1 MVDHLKKH
9 NETIITNWICSILM
23 VDFEKMKKKYP
34 RTMII
39 VQLLWITI
47 VATILSYILI
57 FLINIF
63 DISAQNMEDILTFP
77 PNVIPQPYNY
87 VGILFIPVGMFL
99 IIWANY
105 TLLWIGRISFKDREP
120 MQRPS
125 DLVLV
130 GPYRFTRNPIYLG
143 CLLMMLGLVI
153 VWSSIVTTFFLIV
166 VYLIFRFV
174 FIKREEVILEDEF
187 GEKYRDFKKQVGRWI

>member
-1 MVDHLKKH
+1 
-9 NETIITNWICSILM
+9 M
-23 VDFEKMKKKYP
+23 VDFNEMKEKYP

-57 FLINIF
+57 FLFNIF
-63 DISAQNMEDILTFP
+63 DISAQNLEDVFTFP

-87 VGILFIPVGMFL
+87 IGILFIPVGMFL

-105 TLLWIGRISFKDREP
+105 TLLWIGRIGFKDREP

-125 DLVLV
+125 SLILV
-130 GPYRFTRNPIYLG
+130 GPFRFTRNPIYFG
-143 CLLMMLGLVI
+143 NLLMMLGLVI
-153 VWSSIVTTFFLIV
+153 VWSSIVTALMLIF
-166 VYLIFRFV
+166 VYIIFRFV
-174 FIKREEVILEDEF
+174 FIKREEVILEEEF
-187 GEKYRDFKKQVGRWI
+187 GEEYREFKKRIRRWI